1 VHDCPHGPP
10 HHVGAAL
17 TLTHVVSAAMTV
29 PCNSM
34 ALPTVVAR
42 DRGENNLF
50 SLFMLSFLNSQLGRS
65 LR

>member
-1 VHDCPHGPP
+1 VHGCPHGPP

-17 TLTHVVSAAMTV
+17 TLTHAASAMTV

-34 ALPTVVAR
+34 AVPTVVAR

-50 SLFMLSFLNSQLGRS
+50 SLFMLSFLNSRLGLS
-65 LR
+65 LT